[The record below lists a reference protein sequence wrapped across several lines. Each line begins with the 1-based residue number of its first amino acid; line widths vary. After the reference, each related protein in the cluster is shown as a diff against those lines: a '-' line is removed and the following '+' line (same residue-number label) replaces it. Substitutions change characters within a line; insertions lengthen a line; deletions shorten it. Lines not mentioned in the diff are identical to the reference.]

1 MFTGVPWM
9 CKGSPMKTIMPK
21 NTEWLHMEWM
31 GIDSHLYGL
40 YWGHLMG
47 LWIIDDHEWVVTKVP
62 WRGKANF

>member
-1 MFTGVPWM
+1 
-9 CKGSPMKTIMPK
+9 MKTIMPK
-21 NTEWLHMEWM
+21 DTKWLHMEWM